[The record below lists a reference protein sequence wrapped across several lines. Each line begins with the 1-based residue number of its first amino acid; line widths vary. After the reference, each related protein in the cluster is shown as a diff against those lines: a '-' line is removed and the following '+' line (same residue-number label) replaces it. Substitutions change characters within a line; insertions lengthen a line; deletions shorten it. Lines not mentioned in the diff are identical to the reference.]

1 MEQPRLLVDSLNCS
15 RKHFRR
21 CVAKAFTDMGSHP
34 STASCVKGKER
45 KRRAVSGH
53 RVGVAEVYVTGK
65 V

>member
-1 MEQPRLLVDSLNCS
+1 MNCS

-21 CVAKAFTDMGSHP
+21 CVAKAFIDMGSHP

-53 RVGVAEVYVTGK
+53 RVGEAEVYVTGK